1 MLRLG
6 IYGLRT
12 FYAYYKRRRGLLFH
26 WCRLMQKMK
35 KKKRRK
41 SSRKIMSRKRNKPDP
56 KGKGVA
62 SSIEKTKKTLV
73 HKIDEV

>member
-1 MLRLG
+1 
-6 IYGLRT
+6 
-12 FYAYYKRRRGLLFH
+12 
-26 WCRLMQKMK
+26 MQKMK